1 MKYHHSRVK
10 YHLSLTTNY
19 KKSQSY
25 PLLQR
30 YAIQCCHI
38 NRIQPKIEAVLRS
51 NQNSFSK
58 NTFLTIRRITEVRAK
73 DLEAVILF
81 VDFSKAFDS
90 VNQGKMIEI
99 KKSYGILEET
109 ITATMMLY
117 KNTKSMARSP
127 AGDTD
132 FFEVLSGLLRGYTL
146 TPFFFVLLIDYV
158 LQTSVDRLNEISFT
172 LKKARRYLAKTI
184 TKN

>member
-1 MKYHHSRVK
+1 M
-10 YHLSLTTNY
+10 
-19 KKSQSY
+19 
-25 PLLQR
+25 LQR

-58 NTFLTIRRITEVRAK
+58 NRSTVGQILTIRRITEEVRAT

-90 VNQGKMIEI
+90 ANQGKMTEI

-117 KNTKSMARSP
+117 KNTKAMVRSP

-132 FFEVLSGLLRGYTL
+132 FFEVLSGLLLGYTL
-146 TPFFFVLLIDYV
+146 APFFFILLPDYV
-158 LQTSVDRLNEISFT
+158 LQTSADPLNEISFT
-172 LKKARRYLAKTI
+172 LKKARRRYLVKTI
-184 TKN
+184 TKK

>member
-1 MKYHHSRVK
+1 M
-10 YHLSLTTNY
+10 
-19 KKSQSY
+19 
-25 PLLQR
+25 
-30 YAIQCCHI
+30 
-38 NRIQPKIEAVLRS
+38 
-51 NQNSFSK
+51 
-58 NTFLTIRRITEVRAK
+58 RAK

-117 KNTKSMARSP
+117 KNTNSMARSP

-146 TPFFFVLLIDYV
+146 TPFFFILLLDYV
-158 LQTSVDRLNEISFT
+158 LQTSADRLNEISFT

>member
-127 AGDTD
+127 AGDRLFRGSIRITPR
-132 FFEVLSGLLRGYTL
+132 LYTNSLLFHPIT
-146 TPFFFVLLIDYV
+146 
-158 LQTSVDRLNEISFT
+158 RLCTTNICRS
-172 LKKARRYLAKTI
+172 AKW
-184 TKN
+184 N